1 MADIGGNLNLAS
13 TQDSDDYTAN
23 NQSTGIGFGT
33 GKISG
38 TTGSFNTGKTNSNY
52 DSVTGQA
59 GIFAGA
65 EGFDIYV
72 GKNTDL
78 KGAVIASDATP
89 DKNILSTDTLTY
101 SDIQNHAEYSA
112 SSIGVNVN
120 TNPSAERN
128 EQGITPNIGVTASGN
143 ADSTTQS
150 AISPGTIEVRSGNTD
165 LSKLSRDTENAV
177 NTLGKIFDKK
187 TVQEQQ
193 ELAQIFGEEAFKLVH
208 KISKEN
214 GWEEGSPQKIAL
226 HAFVGAVMADFGG
239 GNVLSGA
246 VGAGVNEAIQKELA
260 DKFKDDPDLHQWAS
274 FIIGSAA
281 ASVIGGD
288 ATTGGSTAVSGT
300 KNNFLSDWQKEQRQ
314 KAIDDKDW
322 EKVAY
327 WDAIDKAQ
335 DQAITYLGVY
345 PGTDLNAPMNSGM
358 LEAVSKLGQEIEA
371 SPDFQGSFLSNAP
384 TVDSSTLIAAG
395 AAAIVVAGV
404 TLYYYDGGWVKAGTV
419 ASGSGAWGQATFQ
432 SEKLLERHITDHLQE
447 FGNITQAQYVQKA
460 RDLLNSKVG
469 GEVQGFTNN
478 LGWTFRYNATT
489 NEFAIGSP
497 QGTISTMMRPTNGIQ
512 YWLEQVEK
520 YGNL

>member
-1 MADIGGNLNLAS
+1 M
-13 TQDSDDYTAN
+13 
-23 NQSTGIGFGT
+23 
-33 GKISG
+33 
-38 TTGSFNTGKTNSNY
+38 
-52 DSVTGQA
+52 
-59 GIFAGA
+59 
-65 EGFDIYV
+65 
-72 GKNTDL
+72 
-78 KGAVIASDATP
+78 
-89 DKNILSTDTLTY
+89 
-101 SDIQNHAEYSA
+101 
-112 SSIGVNVN
+112 
-120 TNPSAERN
+120 
-128 EQGITPNIGVTASGN
+128 
-143 ADSTTQS
+143 
-150 AISPGTIEVRSGNTD
+150 
-165 LSKLSRDTENAV
+165 SRDTENAV